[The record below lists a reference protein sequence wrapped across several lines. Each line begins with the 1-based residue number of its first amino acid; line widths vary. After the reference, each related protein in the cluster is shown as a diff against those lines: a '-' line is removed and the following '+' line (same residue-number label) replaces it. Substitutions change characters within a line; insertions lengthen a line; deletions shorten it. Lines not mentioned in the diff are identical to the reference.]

1 MLKRLGELWK
11 NIIYP
16 PRCPGCGSSVA
27 VHGKWCSPCASKLFH
42 FRMLN
47 GSRKRLGLDG
57 CYALADYD
65 GAVRRAVSRLKYHGK
80 LHYGDAFF
88 YMLECFPWPERLTAC
103 DVIVP
108 VPLYPAKE
116 KKRGFN
122 QNDIIFKPWAESHGL
137 VWMPALQRVRPTAS
151 QWSLQKA
158 ERQENIKRAF
168 ACQHSF
174 GRMAEHILLVD
185 DIYTTGV
192 TMQTCAAILKR
203 KGARTVTG
211 LVIASSAP

>member
-1 MLKRLGELWK
+1 ME

-27 VHGKWCSPCASKLFH
+27 VHGEWCSPCAAKLFH

-116 KKRGFN
+116 KSAASIKMTSSLSLGPSRTDSYGCLHCSASVRRHPSGVCKRR
-122 QNDIIFKPWAESHGL
+122 S
-137 VWMPALQRVRPTAS
+137 
-151 QWSLQKA
+151 
-158 ERQENIKRAF
+158 
-168 ACQHSF
+168 
-174 GRMAEHILLVD
+174 GRKI
-185 DIYTTGV
+185 
-192 TMQTCAAILKR
+192 
-203 KGARTVTG
+203 
-211 LVIASSAP
+211 

>member
-1 MLKRLGELWK
+1 
-11 NIIYP
+11 
-16 PRCPGCGSSVA
+16 
-27 VHGKWCSPCASKLFH
+27 
-42 FRMLN
+42 
-47 GSRKRLGLDG
+47 
-57 CYALADYD
+57 
-65 GAVRRAVSRLKYHGK
+65 
-80 LHYGDAFF
+80 
-88 YMLECFPWPERLTAC
+88 
-103 DVIVP
+103 
-108 VPLYPAKE
+108 
-116 KKRGFN
+116 
-122 QNDIIFKPWAESHGL
+122 
-137 VWMPALQRVRPTAS
+137 MPALQRVRPTAS